1 MLLDKHY
8 YFEQHVNLQHRTQIE
23 RLGVFIATQE
33 VLALLIKVELKE
45 PWPVGLSFIFVVV
58 PDQVL

>member
-8 YFEQHVNLQHRTQIE
+8 YFEQHVNLQHQTQIE
-23 RLGVFIATQE
+23 RLEVFIAMRE
-33 VLALLIKVELKE
+33 VWALLIKVKLKE
-45 PWPVGLSFIFVVV
+45 PLLVGLSFIFVVV